1 MYPGIRRGRSR
12 TLYNTQRGCGKFA
25 VVVAAAA
32 AGGGQP
38 GYRAR
43 VVRPASGLL
52 AAASS

>member
-1 MYPGIRRGRSR
+1 M
-12 TLYNTQRGCGKFA
+12 
-25 VVVAAAA
+25 
-32 AGGGQP
+32 GGGQP